1 MILYDNSQNFSLSDY
16 GIEIPVYDTR
26 ASKTFEALASH
37 TRLTRRMGTLH
48 IDAID
53 EALLREDL
61 LRAHCRHYIERLFS
75 EDLEQEIIKTY
86 DLIDNS
92 GRYNRYNPTKATKK
106 LLRLFEVIQ
115 QKTAGTIQCCRIA
128 MDHGFCFHF
137 SGGFHHAQLDTG
149 SGFCLLNDI
158 VIAARKL
165 LSEKQVKNVW
175 VIDVDAHKGDGTAAL
190 TQNDETITTLSIHMA
205 CGWPLDGT
213 PYDDKGRLNPS
224 FLPSDIDIPIA
235 RGEDALYV
243 ERLRQGLETLDIT
256 ARSDLAI
263 VVCGADP
270 YEKDE
275 LPSTADLRLTLAQ
288 LLQRDRLVYTFL
300 KDRNIPMAF
309 LMAGGYGKHSWRVY
323 TQFLKWALT
332 DRLAI

>member
-1 MILYDNSQNFSLSDY
+1 MIIYDKSQKFNLADY

-26 ASKTFEALASH
+26 ASKTFETLTSH
-37 TRLTRRMGTLH
+37 ARLTHRMDALH
-48 IDAID
+48 VDSID
-53 EALLREDL
+53 EALLHEDI
-61 LRAHCRHYIERLFS
+61 LRVHSRHYTERLFS
-75 EDLEQEIIKTY
+75 DVLEQEIIKTY
-86 DLIDNS
+86 DLIDSN
-92 GRYNRYNPTKATKK
+92 GRFHRYNPAKATMK
-106 LLRLFEVIQ
+106 LTELFDAVVR
-115 QKTAGTIQCCRIA
+115 KTAGTVQCCRLA
-128 MDHGFCFHF
+128 LAHGFCFHF
-137 SGGFHHAQLDTG
+137 SGGFHHARYDTG

-165 LSEKQVKNVW
+165 QSENKVKRVW

-190 TQNDETITTLSIHMA
+190 TQNDETIMTLSIHMA
-205 CGWPLDGT
+205 CGWPLDGE
-213 PYDDKGRLNPS
+213 PYDAHGRLNPP

-243 ERLRQGLETLDIT
+243 DRLCQGLESLDTT
-256 ARSDLAI
+256 ARPDLAI

-288 LLQRDRLVYTFL
+288 LLERDRLVYTFL

-309 LMAGGYGKHSWRVY
+309 LMAGGYGNHSWRVY
-323 TQFLKWALT
+323 TQFLKWAL
-332 DRLAI
+332 